1 MLAAFMS
8 PVKFSNI
15 FFPVWN
21 FVRSLK
27 FYYKTIF
34 GQSLPLKSL
43 EIRLFCCK
51 LRSRKRR
58 NSSSVFH
65 RNPKYILGFSR
76 HFMARKHRNPG
87 IPHRY
92 SATATNNQANSHNF
106 KTINWIYLQ
115 QLSLPNL
122 RWFFADGRVKQ
133 AKDWRFQLTFRRAKK
148 ISVMDIQPYVSLHS
162 RGSVCYV
169 IQADKCSVL
178 DFGPFVWQLRFVD
191 KTWQTRRNVVR
202 KSLKVRPTATLLTKS
217 STLSVKWRLA
227 KHFSKTH
234 RR

>member
-1 MLAAFMS
+1 MRFYHLHSVIGNISSPFCHPHFSIRILSSAFCHPPS
-8 PVKFSNI
+8 AIRRHPVRTLQR
-15 FFPVWN
+15 PPL
-21 FVRSLK
+21 RRHG
-27 FYYKTIF
+27 YK
-34 GQSLPLKSL
+34 QSS
-43 EIRLFCCK
+43 K
-51 LRSRKRR
+51 LSQLQ
-58 NSSSVFH
+58 NTQL
-65 RNPKYILGFSR
+65 NLL
-76 HFMARKHRNPG
+76 
-87 IPHRY
+87 
-92 SATATNNQANSHNF
+92 TATFVAKPALIFRWWKSKTGKRLTIRAN
-106 KTINWIYLQ
+106 
-115 QLSLPNL
+115 
-122 RWFFADGRVKQ
+122 
-133 AKDWRFQLTFRRAKK
+133 FQEGKK
-148 ISVMDIQPYVSLHS
+148 ISIMDIQPYVSLHS

>member
-1 MLAAFMS
+1 M
-8 PVKFSNI
+8 
-15 FFPVWN
+15 FP
-21 FVRSLK
+21 SL
-27 FYYKTIF
+27 
-34 GQSLPLKSL
+34 
-43 EIRLFCCK
+43 
-51 LRSRKRR
+51 
-58 NSSSVFH
+58 H
-65 RNPKYILGFSR
+65 RPR
-76 HFMARKHRNPG
+76 HIMGNNV
-87 IPHRY
+87 
-92 SATATNNQANSHNF
+92 SATICPRLPGPSQLQNTQLNLLTATL
-106 KTINWIYLQ
+106 I
-115 QLSLPNL
+115 SLPNL

-133 AKDWRFQLTFRRAKK
+133 ARDWRLQLTFRRAKK